1 MTDYLDMT
9 KMTELLTEY
18 APKVVGAILTL
29 IIGFWIIGMITRS
42 VKNMMAK
49 RGIDETIRP
58 FLASLVNVG
67 LKVMLLLSVAG
78 MFGVETTSFVAIFGA
93 MAFAIG
99 MALQGSLGHFASGV
113 MILVFKPYEVGD
125 LVDLAGNVG
134 VVQEVQ
140 VFNTVLLTPDNKKI
154 IIPNGVVTGGV
165 ITNISGQGEIR
176 VDMTFG
182 IGYDDDIDQA
192 REVIN
197 KVAASCPEVLK
208 DKPVDIF
215 VSELADSSVNFAVR
229 PWCKSEYYWD
239 VYFYMHENIKKQL
252 DAAGIGIPYPQIDL
266 HVNPTQAQSA
276 MNN

>member
-1 MTDYLDMT
+1 MTDLFDMEQLG
-9 KMTELLTEY
+9 KMITEY
-18 APKVVGAILTL
+18 TPKVVGAILTL

-42 VKNMMAK
+42 VRNAMAR
-49 RGIDETIRP
+49 RGVDETILP
-58 FLASLVNVG
+58 FLTSLVNVG
-67 LKVMLLLSVAG
+67 LKIMLLLSVAG

-113 MILVFKPYEVGD
+113 MILVFKPYKVGD

-134 VVQEVQ
+134 VVEEVQ

-154 IIPNGVVTGGV
+154 IIPNGVVTSGV

-182 IGYDDDIDQA
+182 IGYDDDIDKA
-192 REVIN
+192 KSVIN
-197 KVAASCPEVLK
+197 KVAQDCPQVNK

-229 PWCKSEYYWD
+229 PWCKSEHYWD
-239 VYFYMHENIKKQL
+239 VYFFMHENIKKQM
-252 DAAGIGIPYPQIDL
+252 DANGIGIPFPQMDL
-266 HVNPTQAQSA
+266 HVNVNDLKAA
-276 MNN
+276 NN